1 MVIENYLAA
10 VREDL
15 GKVVGRVLFTGRHDT
30 FVIVLLGKNMV
41 GKVTLSLI
49 LYYCNYYNRFLMR
62 WPGSYRKTISPTTL
76 STASAAHLLLLQQHS
91 GISGLSG
98 NI

>member
-15 GKVVGRVLFTGRHDT
+15 GKVVGKVLYTGRHDT
-30 FVIVLLGKNMV
+30 FVTVPIGKNMV

-49 LYYCNYYNRFLMR
+49 LSIIIL
-62 WPGSYRKTISPTTL
+62 IL
-76 STASAAHLLLLQQHS
+76 
-91 GISGLSG
+91 
-98 NI
+98 